1 MVLKIG
7 RVFILSLI
15 FFTVSCK
22 TISYEWGNF
31 TAYYNTYYNANLYF
45 EKGFE
50 SVLKAQ
56 QALNTEKPIR
66 VTESPNK
73 SGFTDF
79 EKAIEKGAKI
89 LREYDKTKW
98 VDDALYLIGKSYYYE
113 MNYFSAEEKFKELY
127 INTQEPELKQSAIF
141 YIALSK
147 FEMKRFDEAL
157 DFISEEL
164 SAADNQWIPERK
176 ALVQLVEAEIYTELK
191 DYYKANELLSE
202 CLPKLRKGA
211 YKARGWYLKGQLQE
225 RLNENTNALQ
235 SYSKVKDHT
244 NEYNLQFLAKRKQA
258 EIARASG
265 NYSKALS
272 LYTEMSKD
280 GKNYDIISELNYEI
294 AKTLELKKDYN
305 RAEAIYKDIL
315 YNKLIVPSKETG
327 AKVYYGLGVIYRDF
341 HKNFTVTAQY
351 FDSANTRASSSLLLP
366 EWFNASELAKSYG
379 EFSRLNK
386 KNKRYDS
393 LLYLS
398 TLSQTQLDS
407 VLQEIQIKRKAEL
420 DALKKEHEKKSSTLI
435 NINAPSSNNNN
446 PNPQEGATV
455 SQNGFLN
462 HKNPSLVQQMAEQF
476 NAYWGKRPLVDNWRR
491 FDAIKN
497 VAISN
502 EATNQSALSNK
513 KKELD
518 QTLQALKIDL
528 NEIPFDSTK
537 KATMKKE
544 FSVSLYETGN
554 VYYLSLNLPDSAKR
568 YYYRVIKD
576 FPKATIVPQAKY
588 SLTEILNAEGKSN
601 LAKDIAQTVIT
612 DYPEST
618 FALLLSAKYGIE
630 IQDSLQTT
638 SYSPE
643 NELTK
648 FISGSNDL
656 PLPEKAETLKNL
668 AFKFND
674 AEKSSKLLHK
684 ASSFYIE
691 AAQKTPNFWEKMNAF
706 EKQKS
711 EWQLKEESFK
721 LFKDSIRVQLS
732 DSLVKTDTLLVKHYK
747 KVVDSVLVKPDLGL
761 TFPYVGAFWDST
773 RTVLQSL
780 SSKYGAS
787 SASKKTEKLRLELA
801 LPESLKKVKI
811 DTTKKEVKV
820 NPPAEIEQDENEG
833 NDN

>member
-1 MVLKIG
+1 MLLKIG
-7 RVFILSLI
+7 RIFILSLF

-31 TAYYNTYYNANLYF
+31 TAYYNTFYNANLYF

-73 SGFTDF
+73 AGFTDL

-89 LREYDKTKW
+89 LREYNKTKW
-98 VDDALYLIGKSYYYE
+98 VDDALFLIGKAYFYE

-127 INTQEPELKQSAIF
+127 VNTQEPSLKQSAIF
-141 YIALSK
+141 FIALSK
-147 FEMKRFDEAL
+147 YEIRRFDEAL

-164 SAADNQWIPERK
+164 SAADNEWIPEK
-176 ALVQLVEAEIYTELK
+176 KSLVQLVEAEIYTELK
-191 DYYKANELLSE
+191 DFYKANELLGE
-202 CLPKLRKGA
+202 CLPHLKNGE

-225 RLNENTNALQ
+225 RLNQNQNALQ
-235 SYSKVKDHT
+235 SYSRVKDFT

-258 EIARASG
+258 EIARTSG
-265 NYSKALS
+265 NFTKALE
-272 LYTEMSKD
+272 LYTDMSKD

-315 YNKLIVPSKETG
+315 YNKLVVPKKETA
-327 AKVYYGLGVIYRDF
+327 AKAYYGLAVIYRDY
-341 HKNFTVTAQY
+341 HQNFTLTAQY
-351 FDSANTRASSSLLLP
+351 FDSANTRGSSSLLLP
-366 EWFNASELAKSYG
+366 EWFNASELAKDYG

-398 TLSQTQLDS
+398 SLSQTQLDS
-407 VLQEIQIKRKAEL
+407 VLQEIQLKRKVEL
-420 DALKKEHEKKSSTLI
+420 DALKKEQEKHSSTLI
-435 NINAPSSNNNN
+435 NINAPSSNPTN
-446 PNPQEGATV
+446 PNLQDGAQP
-455 SQNGFLN
+455 SQNGFMN
-462 HKNPSLVQQMAEQF
+462 HKNPYLVQQMAEQF

-497 VAISN
+497 VAVSN
-502 EATNQSALSNK
+502 ESSNQSTLSNK

-537 KATMKKE
+537 KAAMKKD

-588 SLTEILNAEGKSN
+588 SLTEILNAEGKSI
-601 LAKDIAQTVIT
+601 LAKDIAQSVIT

-618 FALLLSAKYGIE
+618 FAMLLAAKYGIE
-630 IQDSLQTT
+630 FQDSLQNISNT
-638 SYSPE
+638 PE
-643 NELTK
+643 NELSK
-648 FISGSNDL
+648 FITDSTDL
-656 PLPEKAETLKNL
+656 PLHEKAETLKKL
-668 AFKFND
+668 ASKFND
-674 AEKSSKLLHK
+674 PEKSSQLLHK
-684 ASSFYIE
+684 ASSLYIE
-691 AAQKTPNFWEKMNAF
+691 AAKQTPKFWEKVSAF
-706 EKQKS
+706 EKQKFDLQS
-711 EWQLKEESFK
+711 KEEK
-721 LFKDSIRVQLS
+721 LKQLKDSIKVQLS
-732 DSLVKTDTLLVKHYK
+732 DSLVKSDTLLVKRYK
-747 KVVDSVLVKPDLGL
+747 KVLDSVLVKPDLAL
-761 TFPYVGAFWDST
+761 TFPYVGTFWDST
-773 RTVLQSL
+773 RTVLQTL

-787 SASKKTEKLRLELA
+787 LSSKKTEGLRLELA
-801 LPESLKKVKI
+801 LPESLKKVKV
-811 DTTKKEVKV
+811 DTSKTEVKKDTSTQT
-820 NPPAEIEQDENEG
+820 ED
-833 NDN
+833 DL